1 MVGLKDNKMKDSGGL
16 VIIALGILAMLVL
29 ACLFAIPVI
38 TEMMRVDAIVTP
50 CASENYCATMVCGM
64 GLTSTSMVETATWF
78 PTTPPFPTN
87 TPIP

>member
-78 PTTPPFPTN
+78 PTTPPYPTN
-87 TPIP
+87 TPTP